1 MEIAHRDLA
10 ALYAF
15 WGSKRGQRAYPARRD
30 FLPEEFRDWMG
41 HIGIVEAEYDP
52 QRFKV
57 RLSGTFI
64 VDYEGRDYTGKYL
77 DDVVPP
83 HDLDDVVAPY
93 TRVIETGQP
102 AYMVLEPGLWGLST
116 RHTHRV
122 LLPCASDGKTIDQ
135 VIVGIYLDNGRYGIS
150 TGKHGDI
157 DNWVD

>member
-93 TRVIETGQP
+93 TRVIETGSLPTWCLNRAFGGCPPGIHTGCCCP
-102 AYMVLEPGLWGLST
+102 APVMARRSI
-116 RHTHRV
+116 R
-122 LLPCASDGKTIDQ
+122 
-135 VIVGIYLDNGRYGIS
+135 
-150 TGKHGDI
+150 
-157 DNWVD
+157 